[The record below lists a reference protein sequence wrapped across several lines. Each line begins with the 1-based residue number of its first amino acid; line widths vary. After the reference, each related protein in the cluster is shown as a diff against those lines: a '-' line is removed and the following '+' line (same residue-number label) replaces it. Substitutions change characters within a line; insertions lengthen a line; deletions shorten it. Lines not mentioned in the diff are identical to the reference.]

1 MQQPPQNNMNTIPN
15 NPNQKEE
22 EVNFIQRI
30 QSPNGIGFDDE
41 SKLRKLQ
48 KLKYKED
55 LDYLVNLRNQ
65 NKIPVN
71 NENELK
77 REYHKIQQMNDVSFN
92 IIYFFFNLMQ
102 RYNYEKLTQQAVI
115 REFNAWNEREAY
127 LRKQQ
132 KNDEVKKNFNYFF
145 QRKQSYEEYLNGM
158 NNYQQEILKEKKIEK
173 EKRENLRQL
182 QQEDLLNYYRRK
194 DEERSLRDKELEKNL
209 KTMKERENKLFD
221 SYNQYKDKIYK
232 LNNHIYENALRY
244 NDYMNG
250 GKNDELFKVNNDLE
264 YNKRIAELKDR
275 EKRLNIINSNQ
286 QILRKYEEDNEKQK
300 EIDRLMKE
308 QRLNEQKNYRNIL
321 DKQSEERRNELKR
334 IRSDYYN
341 MGKEQLMMPGYKHP
355 NLPKPLEQYVLSN
368 SLSTNFIG
376 NNINYTNYFNSQR
389 RIDYLGD
396 SNLKHNPITCPI
408 DDLEY
413 NKYVIDGLKRVY
425 DYTEEKRYRDMKL
438 NRSFSYSNNYSD
450 YGGNYNLNNNRLA
463 SGGNMVI
470 NN

>member
-1 MQQPPQNNMNTIPN
+1 
-15 NPNQKEE
+15 
-22 EVNFIQRI
+22 
-30 QSPNGIGFDDE
+30 
-41 SKLRKLQ
+41 
-48 KLKYKED
+48 
-55 LDYLVNLRNQ
+55 
-65 NKIPVN
+65 
-71 NENELK
+71 
-77 REYHKIQQMNDVSFN
+77 
-92 IIYFFFNLMQ
+92 
-102 RYNYEKLTQQAVI
+102 
-115 REFNAWNEREAY
+115 
-127 LRKQQ
+127 
-132 KNDEVKKNFNYFF
+132 
-145 QRKQSYEEYLNGM
+145 M
-158 NNYQQEILKEKKIEK
+158 NNYQQEILKEKQIEK
-173 EKRENLRQL
+173 EKKENLRQL

-275 EKRLNIINSNQ
+275 EKRLNLINSNQ

-308 QRLNEQKNYRNIL
+308 QRLNDQKNYRNIL
-321 DKQSEERRNELKR
+321 DRQSEERRNELKR
-334 IRSDYYN
+334 IRSDYYSI
-341 MGKEQLMMPGYKHP
+341 GKEQLMMPGYKHP

-368 SLSTNFIG
+368 SLSSSYIG
-376 NNINYTNYFNSQR
+376 NNNNYTNYFNTQ

-463 SGGNMVI
+463 SGGNMII

>member
-1 MQQPPQNNMNTIPN
+1 
-15 NPNQKEE
+15 
-22 EVNFIQRI
+22 
-30 QSPNGIGFDDE
+30 
-41 SKLRKLQ
+41 
-48 KLKYKED
+48 
-55 LDYLVNLRNQ
+55 
-65 NKIPVN
+65 
-71 NENELK
+71 
-77 REYHKIQQMNDVSFN
+77 
-92 IIYFFFNLMQ
+92 
-102 RYNYEKLTQQAVI
+102 
-115 REFNAWNEREAY
+115 
-127 LRKQQ
+127 
-132 KNDEVKKNFNYFF
+132 
-145 QRKQSYEEYLNGM
+145 M
-158 NNYQQEILKEKKIEK
+158 NNYQQEILKEKQIEK
-173 EKRENLRQL
+173 EKKENLRQL
-182 QQEDLLNYYRRK
+182 QQEDLLNFYRRK
-194 DEERSLRDKELEKNL
+194 DEERSLRDKELENNL

-275 EKRLNIINSNQ
+275 EKRARLYNSNQ

-376 NNINYTNYFNSQR
+376 NNNNYTNYFNSQR

-396 SNLKHNPITCPI
+396 STLKHNPITCPI

>member
-1 MQQPPQNNMNTIPN
+1 
-15 NPNQKEE
+15 
-22 EVNFIQRI
+22 
-30 QSPNGIGFDDE
+30 
-41 SKLRKLQ
+41 
-48 KLKYKED
+48 
-55 LDYLVNLRNQ
+55 
-65 NKIPVN
+65 
-71 NENELK
+71 
-77 REYHKIQQMNDVSFN
+77 
-92 IIYFFFNLMQ
+92 
-102 RYNYEKLTQQAVI
+102 
-115 REFNAWNEREAY
+115 
-127 LRKQQ
+127 
-132 KNDEVKKNFNYFF
+132 
-145 QRKQSYEEYLNGM
+145 M
-158 NNYQQEILKEKKIEK
+158 NNYQQEILKEKQIEK
-173 EKRENLRQL
+173 EKKENLRQL
-182 QQEDLLNYYRRK
+182 QQEDLLNFYRRK
-194 DEERSLRDKELEKNL
+194 DEERSLRDKELENNL

-321 DKQSEERRNELKR
+321 DRQSEERRNELKR

-368 SLSTNFIG
+368 SLSSSYIG
-376 NNINYTNYFNSQR
+376 NNNNYTNYFNTQ

>member
-1 MQQPPQNNMNTIPN
+1 
-15 NPNQKEE
+15 
-22 EVNFIQRI
+22 
-30 QSPNGIGFDDE
+30 
-41 SKLRKLQ
+41 
-48 KLKYKED
+48 
-55 LDYLVNLRNQ
+55 
-65 NKIPVN
+65 
-71 NENELK
+71 
-77 REYHKIQQMNDVSFN
+77 
-92 IIYFFFNLMQ
+92 
-102 RYNYEKLTQQAVI
+102 
-115 REFNAWNEREAY
+115 
-127 LRKQQ
+127 
-132 KNDEVKKNFNYFF
+132 
-145 QRKQSYEEYLNGM
+145 M
-158 NNYQQEILKEKKIEK
+158 NNYQQEILKEKQIEK
-173 EKRENLRQL
+173 EKKENLRQL

-232 LNNHIYENALRY
+232 LNNNIYENALRY

-376 NNINYTNYFNSQR
+376 NNNNYTNYFNSQR

>member
-1 MQQPPQNNMNTIPN
+1 
-15 NPNQKEE
+15 
-22 EVNFIQRI
+22 
-30 QSPNGIGFDDE
+30 
-41 SKLRKLQ
+41 
-48 KLKYKED
+48 
-55 LDYLVNLRNQ
+55 
-65 NKIPVN
+65 
-71 NENELK
+71 
-77 REYHKIQQMNDVSFN
+77 
-92 IIYFFFNLMQ
+92 
-102 RYNYEKLTQQAVI
+102 
-115 REFNAWNEREAY
+115 
-127 LRKQQ
+127 
-132 KNDEVKKNFNYFF
+132 
-145 QRKQSYEEYLNGM
+145 M
-158 NNYQQEILKEKKIEK
+158 NNYQQEILNEKKIEK
-173 EKRENLRQL
+173 EKKENLRQL
-182 QQEDLLNYYRRK
+182 QQEDLLNFYRRK
-194 DEERSLRDKELEKNL
+194 DEERSLRDKELENNL
-209 KTMKERENKLFD
+209 KTMKERENKIFD

-232 LNNHIYENALRY
+232 LNNNIYENALRY

-275 EKRLNIINSNQ
+275 EKRLNLINSNQ

-376 NNINYTNYFNSQR
+376 NNNNYTNYFNSQR

>member
-1 MQQPPQNNMNTIPN
+1 
-15 NPNQKEE
+15 
-22 EVNFIQRI
+22 
-30 QSPNGIGFDDE
+30 
-41 SKLRKLQ
+41 
-48 KLKYKED
+48 
-55 LDYLVNLRNQ
+55 
-65 NKIPVN
+65 
-71 NENELK
+71 
-77 REYHKIQQMNDVSFN
+77 
-92 IIYFFFNLMQ
+92 
-102 RYNYEKLTQQAVI
+102 
-115 REFNAWNEREAY
+115 
-127 LRKQQ
+127 
-132 KNDEVKKNFNYFF
+132 
-145 QRKQSYEEYLNGM
+145 M
-158 NNYQQEILKEKKIEK
+158 NNYQQEILKEKQIEK
-173 EKRENLRQL
+173 EKKENLRQL

-308 QRLNEQKNYRNIL
+308 QRLNDQKNYRNIL
-321 DKQSEERRNELKR
+321 DRQSEERRNELKR
-334 IRSDYYN
+334 IRSDYYSI
-341 MGKEQLMMPGYKHP
+341 GKEQLMMPGYKHP

-368 SLSTNFIG
+368 SLSSSYIG
-376 NNINYTNYFNSQR
+376 KNNNYANYFNTQR

-396 SNLKHNPITCPI
+396 SSLKHNPITCPI

-413 NKYVIDGLKRVY
+413 NKYVIDGLKKVY

-463 SGGNMVI
+463 SGRNMII
-470 NN
+470 ND

>member
-1 MQQPPQNNMNTIPN
+1 
-15 NPNQKEE
+15 
-22 EVNFIQRI
+22 
-30 QSPNGIGFDDE
+30 
-41 SKLRKLQ
+41 
-48 KLKYKED
+48 
-55 LDYLVNLRNQ
+55 
-65 NKIPVN
+65 
-71 NENELK
+71 
-77 REYHKIQQMNDVSFN
+77 
-92 IIYFFFNLMQ
+92 
-102 RYNYEKLTQQAVI
+102 
-115 REFNAWNEREAY
+115 
-127 LRKQQ
+127 
-132 KNDEVKKNFNYFF
+132 
-145 QRKQSYEEYLNGM
+145 M
-158 NNYQQEILKEKKIEK
+158 NNYQQEILKEKQIEK
-173 EKRENLRQL
+173 EKKENLRQL

-232 LNNHIYENALRY
+232 LNNNIYENALRY

-308 QRLNEQKNYRNIL
+308 QRLNDQKNYRNIL
-321 DKQSEERRNELKR
+321 DRQSEERRNELKR

-368 SLSTNFIG
+368 SLSSSYIG
-376 NNINYTNYFNSQR
+376 NNNNYTNYFNTQ

-463 SGGNMVI
+463 SGGNMII